1 MIAHSLTELD
11 TQVTQMVGQIQDQMF
26 ATGEILALRMYLR
39 PRGDRYHWELDG
51 PPQLY
56 HMLRDSKESRR
67 SNQHEIGFHRKTPS
81 LVAMMMIKECL
92 A

>member
-1 MIAHSLTELD
+1 
-11 TQVTQMVGQIQDQMF
+11 
-26 ATGEILALRMYLR
+26 
-39 PRGDRYHWELDG
+39 
-51 PPQLY
+51 
-56 HMLRDSKESRR
+56 MLRDSKESRR